1 MVHPSCFELGYRC
14 ENLRLEGA
22 SWLKAYTLR
31 RNDMAH
37 NWGMYIAPNLGR
49 QFEVFGDFGISLDAL
64 VGNSNGSFSVAE
76 RNFSA
81 SARKVHLR
89 NTTLHAE
96 LRTIGGQWRPAEI
109 ELRLLVCNTG
119 DGLQPADPRRT
130 LRIAPP
136 RNTKIAALHAKKPRG
151 RLYMPL
157 ENETD
162 LRMCYIKPSGFSD
175 QVKCNLVTRQADD
188 PQQYLCLSYVWGDVK
203 DPETI
208 QVNTQ
213 EKSVTRN
220 LHMAMRRL
228 RSLGYHGALWIDAL
242 CINQTDIEEK
252 NVQVSRMSSTYAK
265 AQRVFVWLDS
275 FEHFATDPLEHS
287 PLAAT
292 VATFFSLL
300 ASNAHMTEAIEQS
313 VSSSSQPTENGSVDE
328 RGHEQAPIDH
338 LVLALRTFVSSR
350 WFERTWTIQEF
361 VLSRELLYAFGDE
374 LLDAKTVRNA
384 LKRMDCHLR
393 TCCKTSMH
401 NISKP
406 ARLLL
411 ESVLT
416 DLQNVFN
423 IQDGIQK
430 LSEGARKKTKGE
442 FDMHRHDSFWSGRN
456 PSVDG
461 TLSLISGLDQ
471 LLDGTFKS
479 PTEVSKHLKF
489 PGATLLYPLAY
500 GADSIFSRLLQQR
513 ENDIPGLDLRRQGDY
528 SGSKGAVKGSAEEAD
543 RSTWNEKPTPA
554 AVHSSTPGPSSR
566 GIASVVP
573 ALGQLTQSLRKS
585 SLLKSK
591 AQGTS
596 STHIDDG
603 SSVGPEFQDR
613 QSTPNT
619 TPDSARLQASE
630 EHSKQHAAQG
640 YRSNLMH
647 LASEFIVNKKPG
659 AHTPHPAVDCGLR
672 LLSQCRVKQCS
683 DPRDKVFAF
692 MDIATQAFGA
702 FKADYAMSVEDLY
715 KTFTLRIIDQVGN
728 LDIWSLRQPYAE
740 PELSGRPELPSW
752 AIDWTC
758 ADFSVRSCYDLQS
771 ELLKPMFPLSLSPK
785 IYNLRGDEMLS
796 VYGTKVDVVQAMTT
810 RPWAPCKP
818 GLSGV
823 HVSGES
829 ELGDWLQ
836 FLGIRTAELNPDKD
850 VLWDSFYALLTAKQ
864 ASKYTVD
871 TYQGSSPGSSPGHS
885 WREATQADRELF
897 SAWAAREQQHD
908 PALPTPMPDE
918 LLPVRRLVDTFA
930 DAKSLFRTG
939 GGRIGLCP
947 PWTKPGDELYRVSG
961 WKSPALELVGT
972 CNTGD
977 YSLDSVGPALV
988 QAKEIYVC

>member
-1 MVHPSCFELGYRC
+1 
-14 ENLRLEGA
+14 
-22 SWLKAYTLR
+22 
-31 RNDMAH
+31 MAH
-37 NWGMYIAPNLGR
+37 NWGMHIAPNLGR
-49 QFEVFGDFGISLDAL
+49 QFEDSYEFGISLDPL
-64 VGNSNGSFSVAE
+64 VGNSNGTFSTAE
-76 RNFSA
+76 QNYSA
-81 SARKVHLR
+81 SARNVHLR

-96 LRTIGGQWRPAEI
+96 LRTVNGQWKRDEI
-109 ELRLLVCNTG
+109 DLRLLVRSTG
-119 DGLQPADPRRT
+119 DGLQPADPRRA
-130 LRIAPP
+130 LRVAPP
-136 RNTKIAALHAKKPRG
+136 RNTKMAALHAKEPRD

-157 ENETD
+157 KNDTD
-162 LRMCYIKPSGFSD
+162 LRMCYIKPGGFGD
-175 QVKCNLVTRQADD
+175 EVKCNLVTRQAEDL
-188 PQQYLCLSYVWGDVK
+188 QEYLCLSYVWGDVG
-203 DPETI
+203 DPATI

-213 EKSVTRN
+213 KKPVTRN

-228 RSLGYHGALWIDAL
+228 RAHGYHGALWIDAL
-242 CINQTDIEEK
+242 CINQADIEEK
-252 NVQVSRMSSTYAK
+252 SIQVSRMSSTYAK

-275 FEHFATDPLEHS
+275 FEHSATDQLGYS
-287 PLAAT
+287 PSAAT
-292 VATFFSLL
+292 VATFFGLL
-300 ASNAHMTEAIEQS
+300 ASNAHMTEAIKQS
-313 VSSSSQPTENGSVDE
+313 VSNSSQPTANSSVDASWE
-328 RGHEQAPIDH
+328 EQAPIDY
-338 LVLALRTFVSSR
+338 LVRALRTFVSSR

-361 VLSRELLYAFGDE
+361 VLSRELVYAFGDE
-374 LLDAKTVRNA
+374 LLDTKTVKSA
-384 LKRMDCHLR
+384 LKRMECHFR
-393 TCCKTSMH
+393 TCCKTALYGMSET
-401 NISKP
+401 

-416 DLQNVFN
+416 DLQNVFTA
-423 IQDGIQK
+423 QDGIRK
-430 LSEGARKKTKGE
+430 LSEGARKKTKYE
-442 FDMHRHDSFWSGRN
+442 FDIHERDSIWSARN
-456 PSVDG
+456 PSVEG
-461 TLSLISGLDQ
+461 SLSLISSLDQ
-471 LLDGTFKS
+471 LLDGTFRS

-500 GADSIFSRLLQQR
+500 SADSIFSRLLQQR
-513 ENDIPGLDLRRQGDY
+513 ENNIPGLDLRRQGDY
-528 SGSKGAVKGSAEEAD
+528 SGSKGTVKGSAEEAD

-554 AVHSSTPGPSSR
+554 AVHSSTHGPSSR

-591 AQGTS
+591 AQCTS
-596 STHIDDG
+596 STHNDDG

-613 QSTPNT
+613 QATSNT
-619 TPDSARLQASE
+619 TPDSVRLQASE

-647 LASEFIVNKKPG
+647 LASQFIGNKKPG
-659 AHTPHPAVDCGLR
+659 AHTTHPAVDCSLR

-683 DPRDKVFAF
+683 DPRDRVFAF

-752 AIDWTC
+752 AIDWAC
-758 ADFSVRSCYDLQS
+758 ADFSVQSCYDLQS

-785 IYNLRGDEMLS
+785 IYNLRGDDVLS

-810 RPWAPCKP
+810 RPWAPCKR

-836 FLGIRTAELNPDKD
+836 FLGIRTAERNPDKD

-871 TYQGSSPGSSPGHS
+871 TYHGSLPGSSPGHS

-918 LLPVRRLVDTFA
+918 LLPIRRLVDTFA
-930 DAKSLFRTG
+930 GAKSLFRTG
-939 GGRIGLCP
+939 GGLIGLCP
-947 PWTKPGDELYRVSG
+947 PWTKPGDELYCLSG
-961 WKSPALELVGT
+961 YYLTFATTQNLNLP
-972 CNTGD
+972 
-977 YSLDSVGPALV
+977 
-988 QAKEIYVC
+988 